1 MPRSAYFSKE
11 TIAAAGLEIVRK
23 QSVEALTAR
32 ALSKQLGCSLSPIFT
47 VFKDMD
53 EIHTAVRQ
61 AAAALFSDYVKDVL
75 YYQPAFKEYGM
86 RLIRFAKQE
95 QNIFQLFLERGNSLL
110 DNAPDMALNCLD
122 EIKGTYHLTDDQVL
136 ILYRQLWAFTC
147 GIAVLAT
154 QSPEDYPED
163 LISGMIS
170 TQFISTLSFLKS
182 GRPVV
187 NVTPHLKVEGEKTVI
202 DLEPVLK

>member
-1 MPRSAYFSKE
+1 MPRSAFFSKE
-11 TIAAAGLEIVRK
+11 TIAAAGLEIIRK
-23 QSVEALTAR
+23 QGVEALSAR

-61 AAAALFSDYVKDVL
+61 VAAALFADYVKDVL
-75 YYQPAFKEYGM
+75 DYQPAFKEYGM

-95 QNIFQLFLERGNSLL
+95 QNIFQLFLERRNSLM
-110 DNAPDMALNCLD
+110 DNAPEMALKCLD
-122 EIKGTYHLTDDQVL
+122 EIKELYQLTDNQVL

-154 QSPEDYPED
+154 QSPDDYPEE
-163 LISGMIS
+163 LISEMIS

-182 GRPVV
+182 GRPMV
-187 NVTPHLKVEGEKTVI
+187 NVTPHLKVEGEEDAI
-202 DLEPVLK
+202 II

>member
-1 MPRSAYFSKE
+1 MPRSAFFSRE
-11 TIAAAGLEIVRK
+11 TIAAAGLEVIRRQGVD
-23 QSVEALTAR
+23 ALTAR
-32 ALSKQLGCSLSPIFT
+32 ALGKQLGCSLSPIFT

-61 AAAALFSDYVKDVL
+61 AAADLFADYVKDVFD
-75 YYQPAFKEYGM
+75 YQPAFKEYGM

-95 QNIFQLFLERGNSLL
+95 QNVFQLFLERGNSLL
-110 DNAPDMALNCLD
+110 DNAPVMALKCLD
-122 EIKGTYHLTDDQVL
+122 EIRESYQLTDDRIQ

-147 GIAVLAT
+147 GIAVLAM
-154 QSPEDYPED
+154 QSPEEYPEEM
-163 LISGMIS
+163 ISGMIS

-187 NVTPHLKVEGEKTVI
+187 NVIPHPKVEGEKTVI
-202 DLEPVLK
+202 DL

>member
-1 MPRSAYFSKE
+1 MPRSAFFSKE
-11 TIAAAGLEIVRK
+11 TIAAAGLEIIRK
-23 QSVEALTAR
+23 QGVEALTAR

-47 VFKDMD
+47 IFEDMD

-61 AAAALFSDYVKDVL
+61 AAAALFEDYVKDVL
-75 YYQPAFKEYGM
+75 DYQPAFKEYGM
-86 RLIRFAKQE
+86 RLIRFAKRE
-95 QNIFQLFLERGNSLL
+95 QNIFQLFFEKGNSLL
-110 DNAPDMALNCLD
+110 DNAPAMALKRLD
-122 EIKGTYHLTDDQVL
+122 EIKELYQLTDDQAL

-154 QSPEDYPED
+154 QSPEDYPEE

-170 TQFISTLSFLKS
+170 TQFISTLTFLKS

-187 NVTPHLKVEGEKTVI
+187 NITPHLKVEGEKTVI
-202 DLEPVLK
+202 DLC

>member
-1 MPRSAYFSKE
+1 MPRSAFFSKE
-11 TIAAAGLEIVRK
+11 AIAEAGLEIIRR
-23 QSVEALTAR
+23 QGAGALTAR
-32 ALSKQLGCSLSPIFT
+32 ALGKQLGCSLSPIFT

-53 EIHTAVRQ
+53 EIHTAVRH
-61 AAAALFSDYVKDVL
+61 AAAALFADYVRDVHD
-75 YYQPAFKEYGM
+75 YQPAFKEYGM

-95 QNIFQLFLERGNSLL
+95 QNIFQLFLEQGNSLL
-110 DNAPDMALNCLD
+110 ENAPLMALKCLD
-122 EIKGTYHLTDDQVL
+122 EIKESYQLNDDQVL

-154 QSPEDYPED
+154 QSPEDYPEE

-187 NVTPHLKVEGEKTVI
+187 NVTPHLKVDGEKTI
-202 DLEPVLK
+202 IIL

>member
-1 MPRSAYFSKE
+1 MPRSAFFSKG
-11 TIAAAGLEIVRK
+11 TIAAAGLEVIR
-23 QSVEALTAR
+23 QQGVEALTAR

-53 EIHTAVRQ
+53 EIQIAVRQ
-61 AAAALFSDYVKDVL
+61 SAADLFADYVKDVL
-75 YYQPAFKEYGM
+75 DYQPAFKEYGM

-95 QNIFQLFLERGNSLL
+95 QNVFQLFLERGNSLL
-110 DNAPDMALNCLD
+110 DNAPAIALKCLD
-122 EIKGTYHLTDDQVL
+122 EIKESYQLADDQVL

-182 GRPVV
+182 GRLMV
-187 NVTPHLKVEGEKTVI
+187 NVTPHLKVEGENTVI
-202 DLEPVLK
+202 DL

>member
-1 MPRSAYFSKE
+1 MPRSAFFSKE
-11 TIAAAGLEIVRK
+11 TIAAAGLEIVRR
-23 QSVEALTAR
+23 QGISALTAR

-61 AAAALFSDYVKDVL
+61 AAAGLFADYVKDVL
-75 YYQPAFKEYGM
+75 DYQPAFKEYGM
-86 RLIRFAKQE
+86 RLIRFAKEE

-110 DNAPDMALNCLD
+110 DNAPVAALNCLGN
-122 EIKGTYHLTDDQVL
+122 IKDAFQLTDGQIL

-147 GIAVLAT
+147 GVAVLAT
-154 QSPEDYPED
+154 QSPEDYPEEV
-163 LISGMIS
+163 ISRMIS

-182 GRPVV
+182 GRPMV
-187 NVTPHLKVEGEKTVI
+187 NIAPHLKVKGEKTDI
-202 DLEPVLK
+202 DL

>member
-1 MPRSAYFSKE
+1 MPRSAFFSKE
-11 TIAAAGLEIVRK
+11 TIAAAGLEIIRR
-23 QSVEALTAR
+23 QGVEALTAR
-32 ALSKQLGCSLSPIFT
+32 ALGKQLGCSLSPIFT

-53 EIHTAVRQ
+53 EIQVAVRQ
-61 AAAALFSDYVKDVL
+61 AAAALFADYVKDIL
-75 YYQPAFKEYGM
+75 DYQPAFKEYGM

-110 DNAPDMALNCLD
+110 DNAPAMALKRLD
-122 EIKGTYHLTDDQVL
+122 EIKESYRLTDEQVQT
-136 ILYRQLWAFTC
+136 LYRQLWAFTC

-154 QSPEDYPED
+154 QSPEDYPEE

-182 GRPVV
+182 GRPMV
-187 NVTPHLKVEGEKTVI
+187 NVVPHLKVEGEKTVI
-202 DLEPVLK
+202 DL